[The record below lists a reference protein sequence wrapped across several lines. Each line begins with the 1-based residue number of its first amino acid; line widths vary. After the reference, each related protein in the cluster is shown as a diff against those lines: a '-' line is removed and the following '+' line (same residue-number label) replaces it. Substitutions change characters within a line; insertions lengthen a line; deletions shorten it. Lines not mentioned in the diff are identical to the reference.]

1 LLSWYYFYLPF
12 GDNKLKNK
20 NIYLFF
26 KKETLKMLLLG
37 FSSGLPILL
46 IFSTLSVWLFKAGI
60 DRSTITLF
68 SWVGFTYA
76 FKYLW
81 SPIVDNFKIPFFDKM
96 GHRRGW
102 LLFTQLMIIASLIL
116 TSLTDPAKSL
126 LFITISIT
134 LLAIFSSTQDILID
148 AFRIESSPIYLQ
160 GPLSSMYI
168 AGYRLAMLI
177 GGAGSLWLASY
188 LGSEIYNKNVWKTV
202 YLIMALFMV
211 VGVITTLLSKE
222 PKINNKKNLKINEHA
237 KFLFVFILSLA
248 GFIFLY
254 NFINNPFGENEIIK
268 KFLFSIMRIFL
279 CFTFFGIIIFSM
291 MSTKYISKTIVKK
304 IYLDPVLNFL
314 NRYGRFAFSIL
325 FLIALYRI
333 ADVVMGVMANIF
345 YLEKGFNIN
354 QIATYSKFFGVFA
367 TIAGGFLG
375 GFFCL
380 KFGTMRS
387 LFIGA
392 FIASSS
398 NLLFA
403 WLAISEP
410 SIKFLIGVITADNI
424 ASGFAGAAFVVYL
437 SALTSLKF
445 TATQYAL
452 FSSIMLFIPK
462 LVAGYSGSWVDAIGY
477 SNYFVVTALLGVPVL
492 ILIIWLSKVAPIRE

>member
-1 LLSWYYFYLPF
+1 M
-12 GDNKLKNK
+12 KNK

-314 NRYGRFAFSIL
+314 NRYGKFAFSIL

-354 QIATYSKFFGVFA
+354 EIATYSKFFGVFA

-387 LFIGA
+387 LFLGA

-403 WLAISEP
+403 WLAVSEP

>member
-1 LLSWYYFYLPF
+1 
-12 GDNKLKNK
+12 
-20 NIYLFF
+20 
-26 KKETLKMLLLG
+26 MLLLG

-211 VGVITTLLSKE
+211 VGVITTLVSKE

-354 QIATYSKFFGVFA
+354 EIATYSKFFGVFA

-387 LFIGA
+387 LFLGA

>member
-304 IYLDPVLNFL
+304 IYLNPVLNFL
-314 NRYGRFAFSIL
+314 NRYGKFAFSIL

-387 LFIGA
+387 LFLGA
-392 FIASSS
+392 FMASSS

-403 WLAISEP
+403 WLAVSEP

>member
-1 LLSWYYFYLPF
+1 
-12 GDNKLKNK
+12 
-20 NIYLFF
+20 
-26 KKETLKMLLLG
+26 MLLLG

-211 VGVITTLLSKE
+211 VGVTTTLLSKE

-279 CFTFFGIIIFSM
+279 CFAFFGVIIFSM

-314 NRYGRFAFSIL
+314 NRYGKFAFSIL

-387 LFIGA
+387 LFLGA

>member
-1 LLSWYYFYLPF
+1 
-12 GDNKLKNK
+12 
-20 NIYLFF
+20 
-26 KKETLKMLLLG
+26 MLLLG

-291 MSTKYISKTIVKK
+291 MNTKYISKTIVKK

-314 NRYGRFAFSIL
+314 NRYGKFAFSIL

-387 LFIGA
+387 LFLGA

>member
-1 LLSWYYFYLPF
+1 M
-12 GDNKLKNK
+12 KNK

-314 NRYGRFAFSIL
+314 NRYGKFAFSIL

-354 QIATYSKFFGVFA
+354 EIATYSKFFGVFA

-387 LFIGA
+387 LFLGA

>member
-211 VGVITTLLSKE
+211 VGVITTLVSKE

-314 NRYGRFAFSIL
+314 NRYGKFAFSIL

-354 QIATYSKFFGVFA
+354 EIATYSKFFGVFA

-387 LFIGA
+387 LFLGA